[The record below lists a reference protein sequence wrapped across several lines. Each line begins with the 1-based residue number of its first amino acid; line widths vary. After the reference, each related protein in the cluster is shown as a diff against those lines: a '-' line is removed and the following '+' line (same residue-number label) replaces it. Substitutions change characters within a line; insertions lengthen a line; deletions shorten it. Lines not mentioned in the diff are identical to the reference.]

1 MPQQGNHWGR
11 PKKWWI
17 QHCRSWWILGPLE
30 RGERNESEP
39 SSNFSWPF
47 GDGTSSWA
55 RAHLATSVRTGMLLP
70 PWDLQA
76 KIVWIWLW
84 HRKKSRGLEQPPNTS
99 RRLQESSTFTLGRI
113 ICQKWVL
120 LQCRRPLCVGMCMR
134 TSANR
139 HTHKHKHTHT
149 DTDRHKHTL
158 WIALIDVFVH
168 GTYVY
173 LLAYNVMVRNHVFFE
188 DRGNVAV
195 LFDRPASARAGS
207 TTLVSEQDKKVAGQ
221 QSAAE
226 NIYIILGKLE

>member
-1 MPQQGNHWGR
+1 MPRQGNHCNILQPLWQNPSLR
-11 PKKWWI
+11 TTKKLWI
-17 QHCRSWWILGPLE
+17 QNCRSWWILGPLE

-55 RAHLATSVRTGMLLP
+55 RAHLATSVRTGMLLS

-84 HRKKSRGLEQPPNTS
+84 HRKKSRGLEGLGKEQPPNTS

-120 LQCRRPLCVGMCMR
+120 LQCRRPLCVGMCMC

-139 HTHKHKHTHT
+139 HTHKHKRTHT
-149 DTDRHKHTL
+149 QTQTDTNTH
-158 WIALIDVFVH
+158 
-168 GTYVY
+168 
-173 LLAYNVMVRNHVFFE
+173 
-188 DRGNVAV
+188 
-195 LFDRPASARAGS
+195 
-207 TTLVSEQDKKVAGQ
+207 SE
-221 QSAAE
+221 
-226 NIYIILGKLE
+226 